1 MTQAASPPSSH
12 RVPQDEGVVERRP
25 RAWPRRLLIA
35 LGVLVALL
43 IIIRIVLDPIAAH
56 FTHKALDE
64 AEGIRGDFE
73 SVHVTVLPPGYAI
86 HELTLIESP
95 GGDWKRPLLRAERVF
110 VGLEWRRL
118 LHAQLSARM
127 RVEEPKIIYIKR
139 PGAPKPDVPKKSEI
153 PDVDEQLRQIMPA
166 RVDRIEVVRGEFLF
180 RDKETKGHPD
190 IGVHDIE
197 VAAENLATRPGLGN
211 GQPATVSMSA
221 LVGKSGDFSSFVSV
235 NPFADQLEFAGNAR
249 LSGLKVAELRDFEE
263 AAADIQTPK
272 GTLDMFAEFTA
283 KNGAITGGVKPVLK
297 NVEVRAADDNLGTK
311 LKAWAADTALDL
323 FSDRVPGRNAVATVV
338 PIKGRLDD
346 PKAQI
351 WPTVLSVIR
360 NAFVEGIS
368 SSFASLPPPT
378 SDKKEGVVEQ
388 TVDALKK
395 DQPPAKAQPEGNGK

>member
-1 MTQAASPPSSH
+1 
-12 RVPQDEGVVERRP
+12 V
-25 RAWPRRLLIA
+25 WPRRLLIA
-35 LGVLVALL
+35 LGVFVALL

-56 FTHKALDE
+56 FTHKALNE

-73 SVHVTVLPPGYAI
+73 GVHVTVLPPGYAI
-86 HELTLIESP
+86 RQLTLIESP
-95 GGDWKRPLLRAERVF
+95 GGDWKRPLLKAKRVA
-110 VGLEWRRL
+110 VGLEWQRL
-118 LHAQLSARM
+118 LHTELSARM
-127 RVEEPKIIYIKR
+127 RVEEPKITYVKR
-139 PGAPKPDVPKKSEI
+139 PGAPKPEAKKPEI

-166 RVDRIEVVRGEFLF
+166 RVDRIEVVRGEFLY
-180 RDKETKGHPD
+180 RDKETEGHPD

-221 LVGKSGDFSSFVSV
+221 LVGKSGNFSSFVSV

-249 LSGLKVAELRDFEE
+249 MSGLKVAELYDFEK

-272 GTLDMFAEFTA
+272 GTLDMFAEFNA

-297 NVEVRAADDNLGTK
+297 NVEVRPAKDNFGTK
-311 LKAWAADTALDL
+311 IKAWAADTALDL
-323 FSDRVPGRNAVATVV
+323 FSDRVPGRNAVATIV

-346 PKAQI
+346 PKAQV

-360 NAFVEGIS
+360 NAFVQGIS

-395 DQPPAKAQPEGNGK
+395 DQPPAKAQPEGSGK